1 MADAHL
7 LRLEGVRFGYPGAPP
22 VVDGIDWELPTAAF
36 HCFVG
41 RSGCGKSTLLRLAAG
56 LLHPHAGTITLAG
69 HAVQGPDRKAAF
81 VFQRPTLLDW
91 HTVRDNVLLPV
102 TLRGRASRAD
112 QARADE
118 LIHALGLDGLADR
131 YPYQL
136 SGGQQSR
143 VAIARAL
150 LPRPALLLMDEPFA
164 AVDTITREA
173 LHDVLLAA
181 CRAEGTAVLFVTHDL
196 AEAVYLGDR
205 VAVMQQGRLVQ
216 AIDVALSRPRMPALR
231 EHPVFH
237 AACAQLR
244 HTMQAAA

>member
-1 MADAHL
+1 MADAPL
-7 LRLEGVRFGYPGAPP
+7 LRLAGVRFGYPGAPP
-22 VVDGIDWELPTAAF
+22 VVDGIDWDVPSGAF

-56 LLHPHAGTITLAG
+56 LLRPHDGTITLAG
-69 HAVQGPDRKAAF
+69 HAVQGPDREAAF

-102 TLRGRASRAD
+102 TLRGRASPAD
-112 QARADE
+112 QARAGE
-118 LIHALGLDGLADR
+118 LIHALGLDGLAER
-131 YPYQL
+131 YPHQL

-164 AVDTITREA
+164 AVDTLTRES

-205 VAVMQQGRLVQ
+205 VAVMRAGRLAQ
-216 AIDVALSRPRMPALR
+216 AQDIALPRPRTPALR
-231 EHPVFH
+231 EHPIFQ

-244 HTMQAAA
+244 QAMQAAT